1 MALAHKPI
9 LEPRK
14 LWQKLFECDY
24 HAISFFPFFLF
35 GDIRFDLVTGCQHI
49 GKKQRNDIEIND
61 WEENCW
67 IGGLVS
73 LSQEYKCPPMASSG
87 SNIADCILSNE
98 PLMQIEGGNANIFGS
113 LEVKNGF
120 WAWSESG
127 RAENW
132 TCHQNQR
139 MEPADKGDEILP
151 INHPQFLSDR
161 NFISFPVYCKTCMRK

>member
-1 MALAHKPI
+1 
-9 LEPRK
+9 
-14 LWQKLFECDY
+14 
-24 HAISFFPFFLF
+24 
-35 GDIRFDLVTGCQHI
+35 
-49 GKKQRNDIEIND
+49 
-61 WEENCW
+61 
-67 IGGLVS
+67 
-73 LSQEYKCPPMASSG
+73 MASSC

-120 WAWSESG
+120 WAWSDSG

-161 NFISFPVYCKTCMRK
+161 NFISFPGYCKTCMRKWCFNLKLQPLSFIQQRIWNFSFPQSEIPTLDIPLLTSKPDAISFLIWTIYMTLKSGIKSD

>member
-1 MALAHKPI
+1 
-9 LEPRK
+9 
-14 LWQKLFECDY
+14 
-24 HAISFFPFFLF
+24 
-35 GDIRFDLVTGCQHI
+35 
-49 GKKQRNDIEIND
+49 
-61 WEENCW
+61 
-67 IGGLVS
+67 
-73 LSQEYKCPPMASSG
+73 MASSG

-151 INHPQFLSDR
+151 VKHPQFLSDR
-161 NFISFPVYCKTCMRK
+161 NFTSFPGYCKTCMRK

>member
-1 MALAHKPI
+1 
-9 LEPRK
+9 
-14 LWQKLFECDY
+14 
-24 HAISFFPFFLF
+24 
-35 GDIRFDLVTGCQHI
+35 
-49 GKKQRNDIEIND
+49 
-61 WEENCW
+61 
-67 IGGLVS
+67 
-73 LSQEYKCPPMASSG
+73 MASSG

-151 INHPQFLSDR
+151 VNHPSFYQIRILARFQDIENFEEKVKLDFQPLS
-161 NFISFPVYCKTCMRK
+161 FIQQRI

>member
-1 MALAHKPI
+1 
-9 LEPRK
+9 
-14 LWQKLFECDY
+14 
-24 HAISFFPFFLF
+24 
-35 GDIRFDLVTGCQHI
+35 
-49 GKKQRNDIEIND
+49 
-61 WEENCW
+61 
-67 IGGLVS
+67 
-73 LSQEYKCPPMASSG
+73 MASSG

-139 MEPADKGDEILP
+139 MEPADKGGRDFARQPSSI
-151 INHPQFLSDR
+151 LSDR
-161 NFISFPVYCKTCMRK
+161 NLTSFPGYCKTCMRK